1 MWRFKFIKRTQ
12 INARDYAPGAEG
24 DFCQDDT
31 DELLR
36 VGAGEVIGP
45 ASEYAESAEP
55 EPAETTPK
63 KRSTKPKKAT
73 P

>member
-1 MWRFKFIKRTQ
+1 MWRFRFSKPTQ
-12 INARDYAPGAEG
+12 IHAKDYAPGAED
-24 DFCQDDT
+24 DFSQDDT

-36 VGAGEVIGP
+36 VGAGEVLGP

-63 KRSTKPKKAT
+63 KRTTKPKKAT